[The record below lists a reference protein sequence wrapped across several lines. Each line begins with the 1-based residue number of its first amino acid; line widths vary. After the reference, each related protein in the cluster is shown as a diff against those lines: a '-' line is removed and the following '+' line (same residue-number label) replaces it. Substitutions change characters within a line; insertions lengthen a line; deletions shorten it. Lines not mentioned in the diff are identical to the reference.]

1 MNAMRP
7 GDSIS
12 GRKSS
17 PPGTTHRRILSALIS
32 FTTKSFAA
40 SGLESTVVRR
50 WVSLFVL
57 LKRQNYINISHIKKE
72 EDE

>member
-7 GDSIS
+7 GGSTS

-17 PPGTTHRRILSALIS
+17 PPGTIHRRILSALIS
-32 FTTKSFAA
+32 FTIKSFAA
-40 SGLESTVVRR
+40 SALENTVVRR
-50 WVSLFVL
+50 WVSLFIL
-57 LKRQNYINISHIKKE
+57 LKRQNYINISHIKKQ